1 MASVFVLLA
10 GAQSNNGIPK
20 ERERE
25 RERGVGDCYHPLDDS
40 TRARPSLNDKIL
52 PLATRRVA
60 ALDFD
65 DAPFFLAPPI
75 SIAGP
80 AATRGRLIPPKKCF
94 VESIE
99 KRLEL
104 LCETGSMRVRDQWK

>member
-40 TRARPSLNDKIL
+40 TRARPSLNDKII

-80 AATRGRLIPPKKCF
+80 AATRGRLIPPKKMFC
-94 VESIE
+94 
-99 KRLEL
+99 
-104 LCETGSMRVRDQWK
+104 